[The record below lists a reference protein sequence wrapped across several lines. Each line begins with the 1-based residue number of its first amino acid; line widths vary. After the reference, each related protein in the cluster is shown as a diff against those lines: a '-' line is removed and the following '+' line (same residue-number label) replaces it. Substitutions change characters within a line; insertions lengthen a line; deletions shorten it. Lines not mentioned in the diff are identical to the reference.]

1 VPDLDRKPHVRATDQ
16 RRRPAHK
23 TRLVRIAHIARMEEM
38 IGGYFRQD
46 RHYLP
51 KLPAP
56 LPFVKNSP
64 NQLRFP
70 VNNFPLITTV

>member
-1 VPDLDRKPHVRATDQ
+1 
-16 RRRPAHK
+16 
-23 TRLVRIAHIARMEEM
+23 MEEM